1 MHELRTTPRLGTLAT
16 GERVRA
22 VVRYRHSRL
31 LPCVEVYLHG
41 HISPRIVPTDELTIR

>member
-1 MHELRTTPRLGTLAT
+1 MHELRTTPQLATLAT
-16 GERVRA
+16 GERVRE

-41 HISPRIVPTDELTIR
+41 HISRRIVPTDELTIR